1 MLYKIG
7 LICLTT
13 FLFSFNSMARHIFLN
28 GVDIGNLRDETLE
41 NVIVKIAPNGDIF
54 IEAPHLKAVEEIDY
68 VPYYNPIKDKKNKK
82 HIKDKDLQRKPSDL
96 TDLPTDLS
104 KRETDDNKTASEV
117 SLENLTD
124 EEKDFLLNKKKGTKK
139 GI

>member
-1 MLYKIG
+1 
-7 LICLTT
+7 
-13 FLFSFNSMARHIFLN
+13 MARHVFLN
-28 GVDIGNLRDETLE
+28 GVDIGNLRNETLE

-54 IEAPHLKAVEEIDY
+54 IEASHLKAVEEIDY
-68 VPYYNPIKDKKNKK
+68 IPYYNPIREKNNKK
-82 HIKDKDLQRKPSDL
+82 HMKDKDLQGKGSESPV
-96 TDLPTDLS
+96 LPTDLS
-104 KRETDDNKTASEV
+104 KGKADDNESDI